1 MPAPMIAGLTSAE
14 QAVFAALWK
23 RIETKA
29 PKNELLNAYYD
40 GHRVFQDL
48 GISVP
53 PQMARVRAALGW
65 PAKAVSTL
73 ARKHVFEGYSLDGR
87 LDPFDV
93 TELLVRNSF
102 DVELMQA
109 IQSAYKHSCA
119 FIVVGAGDTATDG
132 SPADV

>member
-1 MPAPMIAGLTSAE
+1 MVCAFKRWIHAANPHPPHVRVYHKNKRTTKRKESPMTAPMIAGLTSAE

-29 PKNELLNAYYD
+29 TKNELLNAYYD

-48 GISVP
+48 GISIP
-53 PQMARVRAALGW
+53 PQMARVHAAIGW

-87 LDPFDV
+87 P
-93 TELLVRNSF
+93 
-102 DVELMQA
+102 
-109 IQSAYKHSCA
+109 
-119 FIVVGAGDTATDG
+119 
-132 SPADV
+132 